1 MINRAGENLS
11 NELLIVGTSGH
22 AKVIVDIIRCAD
34 EYEIVGLIGK
44 DSSAKQIRDVQ
55 VIGTDV
61 DLTNIFAGGVKNIFI
76 AVGDN
81 RRRSELSKI
90 AQNIGFHLVNVI
102 SPSTYISSNTELGDG
117 IAIMPG
123 VVINSDSK
131 IENNAIINTGSTI
144 DHDCLISK
152 NVHIA
157 PGCSLA
163 GNVKIEEGAFLGIGC
178 KIIPEITVGQ
188 WSIIG
193 AGSVLLDNIP
203 PHSKAFGNPARVKG
217 TV

>member
-1 MINRAGENLS
+1 MINIAGENLNS
-11 NELLIVGTSGH
+11 EVLIVGTSGH
-22 AKVIVDIIRCAD
+22 AKVIIDIIRCAD

-44 DSSAKQIRDVQ
+44 DSSAKQIHDIQ

-61 DLTNIFAGGVKNIFI
+61 DLMNIFAGGVKNIFI
-76 AVGDN
+76 AIGDN
-81 RRRSELSKI
+81 RKRSELATL
-90 AQNIGFHLVNVI
+90 AQNIGFHLINAI
-102 SPSTYISSNTELGDG
+102 SPSTYISPTTRLGDG
-117 IAIMPG
+117 VAIMPG
-123 VVINSDSK
+123 VMINPDSR
-131 IENNAIINTGSTI
+131 IEDNTIINTGSTI

-163 GNVKIEEGAFLGIGC
+163 GNVKIGEGAFLGIGC
-178 KIIPEITVGQ
+178 KVIPEITVGQ

-193 AGSVLLDNIP
+193 AGSVILNNIP
-203 PHSKAFGNPARVKG
+203 PHSKAFGNPARVRG